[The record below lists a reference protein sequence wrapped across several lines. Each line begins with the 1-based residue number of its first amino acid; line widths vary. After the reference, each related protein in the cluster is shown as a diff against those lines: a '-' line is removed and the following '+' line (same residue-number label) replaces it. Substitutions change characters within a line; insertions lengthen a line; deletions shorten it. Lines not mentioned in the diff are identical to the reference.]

1 MQEERT
7 NEKNRA
13 NRRAARSAK
22 ELTVLSVFVA
32 LTIAAQLVFS
42 TIPGVEVVTV
52 LFVTFC
58 YAFGVSRGMIVA
70 TAFSLLRCLLFGF
83 FPNVVILY
91 LIYYNL
97 LALTFGLLGRTK
109 FVKNG
114 VRFVLFVGGA
124 CLCTVAFIAIDN
136 LVTPLFYG
144 YAVVAWKAYALAS
157 LPFLL
162 PQTVCTAI
170 TVSLLFYPLERAFA
184 LGRKIARF

>member
-7 NEKNRA
+7 KEKNRA
-13 NRRAARSAK
+13 KRRVARSAK

-42 TIPGVEVVTV
+42 TSPGVEVVTV
-52 LFVTFC
+52 LFVSFC

-114 VRFVLFVGGA
+114 VRFVIFVGVA
-124 CLCTVAFIAIDN
+124 CFSTVAFTAIDN

-144 YAVVAWKAYALAS
+144 YAAGAWKAYAVAS
-157 LPFLL
+157 LSFLL
-162 PQTVCTAI
+162 PQTVCSAI

>member
-7 NEKNRA
+7 KEKNRA
-13 NRRAARSAK
+13 KRRVARSAK

-52 LFVTFC
+52 LFVSFC

-114 VRFVLFVGGA
+114 VRFIIFVGVA
-124 CLCTVAFIAIDN
+124 CLCTVAFTAIDN

-144 YAVVAWKAYALAS
+144 YAAGAWKAYAAAS
-157 LPFLL
+157 LSFLL
-162 PQTVCTAI
+162 PQTVCSAI